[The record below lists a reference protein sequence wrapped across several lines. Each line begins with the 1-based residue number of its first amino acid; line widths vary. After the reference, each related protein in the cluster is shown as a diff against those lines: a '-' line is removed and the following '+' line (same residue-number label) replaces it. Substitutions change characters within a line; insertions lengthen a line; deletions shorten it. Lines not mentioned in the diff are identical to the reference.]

1 MTPLIVGR
9 LLSDSS
15 SQVHLKTVAL
25 PVQPVFYVVYESAR
39 VLAMAV
45 MLDIVSV
52 CAQCETF
59 ICRPCVHGLQSVT
72 SGDSLNVGQVV
83 VRQRDSKMVCHG
95 EGIPKRVLEYL
106 LFNGVML
113 ETSRSDS

>member
-25 PVQPVFYVVYESAR
+25 PAQPVFCVVYERAR
-39 VLAMAV
+39 VLVMAV

-52 CAQCETF
+52 
-59 ICRPCVHGLQSVT
+59 
-72 SGDSLNVGQVV
+72 
-83 VRQRDSKMVCHG
+83 
-95 EGIPKRVLEYL
+95 
-106 LFNGVML
+106 
-113 ETSRSDS
+113 